1 MCQDQRLQY
10 IECWLTLSRPKNLAL
25 KNSRVWLSNHQILTL
40 QRMNTEVFLQDYL
53 ELVDKSVEYN
63 KMLAQKTKEV
73 RKIAGKL
80 HQYQKMLHKKR
91 DYAIKQSRV
100 MELKDALTFLHPFLK
115 SEHNKSFAES
125 IQFTRRVRHEINTR
139 KKMKS

>member
-1 MCQDQRLQY
+1 MQPKID
-10 IECWLTLSRPKNLAL
+10 LTEMNPK
-25 KNSRVWLSNHQILTL
+25 
-40 QRMNTEVFLQDYL
+40 VFLQDYL
-53 ELVDKSVEYN
+53 ELIDKSVEYH

-80 HQYQKMLHKKR
+80 HQYQQMLNKKR
-91 DYAIKQSRV
+91 EYAIKQSRV

-115 SEHNKSFAES
+115 SKHNKSSAES

-139 KKMKS
+139 KKMKP